1 MSEVTGHKISDLTAL
16 TAENITDNDLLYIVN
31 SSESKKTTVGSL
43 KDKIIESTFRQKTPT
58 TNNNLIYDCY
68 ETGWY
73 AFGSDWAGIPLAGY
87 GGVMLTFDCVFAK
100 IKIAVLNNGWVYA
113 LANSSDGTLL
123 SGWNKINSN

>member
-1 MSEVTGHKISDLTAL
+1 MSGVRISALTAL

-43 KDKIIESTFRQKTPT
+43 KNKVIESTFRQKRPT
-58 TNNNLIYDCY
+58 KNNNLIYDCY

-73 AFGSDWAGIPLAGY
+73 AFSSDWAGIPLENY

-100 IKIAVLNNGWVYA
+100 IKIAVLINGWVYV
-113 LANSSDGTLL
+113 LSNSSGGAVL
-123 SGWNKINSN
+123 SSWNKINSN

>member
-1 MSEVTGHKISDLTAL
+1 MSEATGHKISDLTAL

-43 KDKIIESTFRQKTPT
+43 KNKVIESTFRQKTPT

-73 AFGSDWAGIPLAGY
+73 AFGSDWAGIPLENY
-87 GGVMLTFDCVFAK
+87 GGVMLTFKCGFAT
-100 IKIAVLNNGWVYA
+100 IKIAILTNGWVYA
-113 LANSSDGTLL
+113 LSNASDGTVI
-123 SGWNKINSN
+123 SSWNKINSN

>member
-1 MSEVTGHKISDLTAL
+1 MSEVTGRKISDLTAL

-43 KDKIIESTFRQKTPT
+43 KNKVIESTFRQQYPT

-73 AFGSDWAGIPLAGY
+73 AFSSDWAGIPLKDY
-87 GGVMLTFDCVFAK
+87 GGVMLTFDCSFAK
-100 IKIAVLNNGWVYA
+100 IKIAILINGWVYV
-113 LANSSDGTLL
+113 LSNSSDGAVL
-123 SGWNKINSN
+123 SSWNKINSN